1 MAETAL
7 SRTLV
12 ASGITPPMALR
23 CIADSIFLLNM
34 AVVSICRSAEGMVC
48 GLGWYEEVDG
58 EI

>member
-12 ASGITPPMALR
+12 ASGIFL
-23 CIADSIFLLNM
+23 SINVLTLLLNM

-48 GLGWYEEVDG
+48 GVVCGLGWYEEVDG